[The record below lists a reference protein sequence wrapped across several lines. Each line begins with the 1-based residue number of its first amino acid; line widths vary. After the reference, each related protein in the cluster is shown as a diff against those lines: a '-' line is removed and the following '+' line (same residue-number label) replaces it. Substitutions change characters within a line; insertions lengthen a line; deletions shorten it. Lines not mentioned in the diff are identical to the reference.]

1 MQKLSVT
8 VSVTDSFCIA
18 HEEVTIFY
26 SPATPRGLA
35 GLLHLKLNQRK
46 EARVVLSQKSKR
58 VDANVKREFK
68 LQPGVGGEIVRYGA
82 SFIMCYSC
90 IYARSVS
97 HFVSYIWA
105 KSALCVLCGNK
116 KPLKTQ

>member
-1 MQKLSVT
+1 M
-8 VSVTDSFCIA
+8 
-18 HEEVTIFY
+18 
-26 SPATPRGLA
+26 
-35 GLLHLKLNQRK
+35 
-46 EARVVLSQKSKR
+46 LSQKSKR

-97 HFVSYIWA
+97 HFVSYICAIVAYWLLIRKA
-105 KSALCVLCGNK
+105 KT
-116 KPLKTQ
+116 P